1 MDHRTGARGKA
12 RAARQK
18 DMNDNRPAA
27 DSWPIDPARSP
38 APGSISVCMVCRN
51 EADRLPAA
59 LESVAWADEV
69 LVMDLESTDGSGDVA
84 ARAGARVIS
93 RAPHPVVEPLRDEL
107 GEHATGA
114 WILALD
120 PDERITPGLA
130 AELRRAAQRDDIDA
144 VVIPRMNY
152 DLGYPPTSPVHRY
165 EPQLRM
171 YRRSAVRWP
180 TFPNT
185 LPSVPEDRK
194 YIIERRDSMVMI
206 HDRARTVPEILD
218 RVVRY
223 APAQAQAMVD
233 AGQTFTAGAMLKAL
247 TFESYKQF
255 VWAKAW
261 RDGVP
266 GFFRASTLVAFKMY
280 VWAAFWQLSGRGR
293 TRQDDQT
300 MRNVGAVAETGRS
313 MLRVARFIFR
323 LARRV
328 SGRP

>member
-1 MDHRTGARGKA
+1 LGLIQPTRE
-12 RAARQK
+12 
-18 DMNDNRPAA
+18 PV
-27 DSWPIDPARSP
+27 
-38 APGSISVCMVCRN
+38 PGSISVCIVCRN
-51 EADRLPAA
+51 EADRLPEA
-59 LESVAWADEV
+59 LASVAWADEV
-69 LVMDLESTDGSGDVA
+69 LVMDLESTDGSAELA
-84 ARAGARVIS
+84 AMTGARVIR
-93 RAPHPVVEPLRDEL
+93 RAPHPIVEPLRDEL
-107 GEHATGA
+107 GEQATGA

-171 YRRSAVRWP
+171 YRRSAVSWP
-180 TFPNT
+180 IFPNA
-185 LPSVPEDRK
+185 LPKVPDERK
-194 YIIERRDSMVMI
+194 YVIERRDSLVMI

-247 TFESYKQF
+247 TSESYTQF
-255 VWAKAW
+255 VRAKAW

-266 GFFRASTLVAFKMY
+266 GFFRATTLVAFKMY

-293 TRQDDQT
+293 TREDDRT
-300 MRNVGAVAETGRS
+300 MRNVGAVTESGRS
-313 MLRVARFIFR
+313 ILRVIRFAYR
-323 LARRV
+323 SARRV
-328 SGRP
+328 AGRR